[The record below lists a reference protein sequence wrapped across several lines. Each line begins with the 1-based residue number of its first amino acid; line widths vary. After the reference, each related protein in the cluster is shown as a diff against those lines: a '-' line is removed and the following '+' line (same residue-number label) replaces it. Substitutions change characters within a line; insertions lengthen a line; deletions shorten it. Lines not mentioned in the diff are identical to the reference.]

1 MKQTSGSGRWGDG
14 LKLVSSCPVCET
26 TYNPIDARMLGQD
39 AETHL
44 LHIQCKKCHH
54 AILAFV
60 LVNHVGASSVGL
72 LTDLSYED
80 VLSFRTNT
88 PVAVNDVLE
97 IHEVMASETWKSKL
111 FGSIQPQKVRHLRKK
126 QKKASSLDEIV

>member
-1 MKQTSGSGRWGDG
+1 MKQTSGSGRWGEG

-26 TYNPIDARMLGQD
+26 RYNPTDAHVLGQD

-44 LHIQCKKCHH
+44 LHLHCKKCQHTL
-54 AILAFV
+54 LAFV
-60 LVNHVGASSVGL
+60 LVNHVGASSLGF

-80 VLSFRTNT
+80 VLQFRTNT
-88 PVAVNDVLE
+88 PVVINDVLE
-97 IHEVMASETWKSKL
+97 MHAFLSSESWKTRL
-111 FGSIQPQKVRHLRKK
+111 MGTFQPSVVRRVRKK

>member
-1 MKQTSGSGRWGDG
+1 MKQTPGPGRWGEG

-26 TYNPIDARMLGQD
+26 RYNPTDAHVLGQD

-44 LHIQCKKCHH
+44 LHLHCKKCQHTL
-54 AILAFV
+54 LAFV
-60 LVNHVGASSVGL
+60 LVNHVGASSIGF

-80 VLSFRTNT
+80 VLSFRANT
-88 PVAVNDVLE
+88 PVAINDVLE
-97 IHEVMASETWKSKL
+97 IHELFSSDSWKTRL
-111 FGSIQPQKVRHLRKK
+111 MGTFPTPVVRRVRKK